1 MTVNE
6 QLKESPRHDYSW
18 PVFIGNFSIL
28 QEYLSEKKSY
38 LWSVVRLFDFLL
50 RGFGQVVFSNNPIS
64 GLLIIISLG
73 ATSPGTLLFAAST
86 GFLGLLLSMLL
97 RDPQEHIANGL
108 TVFNPLLVG
117 AVSYALI
124 PKVYGPFDS
133 LSILLILLG
142 TIFSVYMTR
151 SMRDNKI
158 PAMAWP
164 FNLAEFALLLVL
176 YTKHNGLDT
185 AEKLQLMRMDNA
197 TSDATTSNVSF
208 IGENATGVHIDWGM
222 IFHGVIVSASQVVAV
237 ENAITGCV
245 VYLAILLFSPKAASF
260 AFLGAFIGSLTALI
274 FGAPINEIY
283 IGFWGFNTLLT
294 GISLGGFFY
303 TFNGQMV
310 AATIVAIIYTMIVQY
325 SILFLFK
332 NLKLPI
338 LSLPFI
344 LVTSLFLKLRNNS
357 GNKISSQSPSIPSS
371 QKQSQDYLANP
382 QFHLIPQAEHVP
394 VEIVKGDIDK
404 DKRLKYVRNLRKSQ
418 VAKIYLIS
426 NDSQYDKTLIVI
438 NTITNFTYLMHVI
451 FHIIIN
457 KLFLC

>member
-6 QLKESPRHDYSW
+6 QLKESARHDYSW

-28 QEYLSEKKSY
+28 QEYLSEKESY

-86 GFLGLLLSMLL
+86 GFSGLLLSMLL
-97 RDPQEHIANGL
+97 QDPQEHIANGL

-117 AVSYALI
+117 AVSYTLI
-124 PKVYGPFDS
+124 PRVYGPFDS

-176 YTKHNGLDT
+176 YAKHNGLDT
-185 AEKLQLMRMDNA
+185 AEKLMRMDNA

-208 IGENATGVHIDWGM
+208 IEENATEVHIDWGM
-222 IFHGVIVSASQVVAV
+222 IFHGIIVSASQVVAV
-237 ENAITGCV
+237 ESAITGCV

-274 FGAPINEIY
+274 LGAPINEIY
-283 IGFWGFNTLLT
+283 MGFWGFNTLLT

-303 TFNGQMV
+303 TLNGQTAV
-310 AATIVAIIYTMIVQY
+310 ATIVAIIYTVIVQY

-344 LVTSLFLKLRNNS
+344 LVSSLFLKLRNNS
-357 GNKISSQSPSIPSS
+357 GSKTSLQSLSISSSK
-371 QKQSQDYLANP
+371 KQSQDYLANQ

-394 VEIVKGDIDK
+394 AEIVKGDIYE
-404 DKRLKYVRNLRKSQ
+404 DKRLKYVRNLRKSR
-418 VAKIYLIS
+418 VAKIYFIS
-426 NDSQYDKTLIVI
+426 NDSQ
-438 NTITNFTYLMHVI
+438 
-451 FHIIIN
+451 
-457 KLFLC
+457 

>member
-1 MTVNE
+1 M
-6 QLKESPRHDYSW
+6 
-18 PVFIGNFSIL
+18 
-28 QEYLSEKKSY
+28 
-38 LWSVVRLFDFLL
+38 VRLFDFLL

-222 IFHGVIVSASQVVAV
+222 V
-237 ENAITGCV
+237 
-245 VYLAILLFSPKAASF
+245 K
-260 AFLGAFIGSLTALI
+260 FL
-274 FGAPINEIY
+274 
-283 IGFWGFNTLLT
+283 
-294 GISLGGFFY
+294 
-303 TFNGQMV
+303 
-310 AATIVAIIYTMIVQY
+310 
-325 SILFLFK
+325 
-332 NLKLPI
+332 
-338 LSLPFI
+338 
-344 LVTSLFLKLRNNS
+344 
-357 GNKISSQSPSIPSS
+357 
-371 QKQSQDYLANP
+371 
-382 QFHLIPQAEHVP
+382 
-394 VEIVKGDIDK
+394 
-404 DKRLKYVRNLRKSQ
+404 
-418 VAKIYLIS
+418 
-426 NDSQYDKTLIVI
+426 
-438 NTITNFTYLMHVI
+438 
-451 FHIIIN
+451 
-457 KLFLC
+457 

>member
-6 QLKESPRHDYSW
+6 QLKESARHDYSW

-28 QEYLSEKKSY
+28 QEYLSEKESY

-86 GFLGLLLSMLL
+86 GFSGLLLSMLL
-97 RDPQEHIANGL
+97 QDPQEHIANGL

-117 AVSYALI
+117 AVSYTLI
-124 PKVYGPFDS
+124 PRVYGPFDS

-176 YTKHNGLDT
+176 YAKHNGLDT
-185 AEKLQLMRMDNA
+185 AEKLMRMDNA

-208 IGENATGVHIDWGM
+208 IEENATEVHIDWGM
-222 IFHGVIVSASQVVAV
+222 VKFIFHGIIVSASQVVAV
-237 ENAITGCV
+237 ESAITGCV

-274 FGAPINEIY
+274 LGAPINEIY
-283 IGFWGFNTLLT
+283 MGFWGFNTLLT

-303 TFNGQMV
+303 TLNGQTAV
-310 AATIVAIIYTMIVQY
+310 ATIVAIIYTVIVQY

-344 LVTSLFLKLRNNS
+344 LVSSLFLKLRNNS
-357 GNKISSQSPSIPSS
+357 GSKTSLQSLSISSSK
-371 QKQSQDYLANP
+371 KQSQDYLANQ

-394 VEIVKGDIDK
+394 AEIVKGDIYE
-404 DKRLKYVRNLRKSQ
+404 DKRLKYVRNLRKSR
-418 VAKIYLIS
+418 VAKIYFIS
-426 NDSQYDKTLIVI
+426 NDSQ
-438 NTITNFTYLMHVI
+438 
-451 FHIIIN
+451 
-457 KLFLC
+457 

>member
-97 RDPQEHIANGL
+97 QDPQEHIANGL

-124 PKVYGPFDS
+124 PRIYGPFDS
-133 LSILLILLG
+133 LCILLILLG

-176 YTKHNGLDT
+176 YAKHNGFDT

-208 IGENATGVHIDWGM
+208 IGENATGVHVDWGM
-222 IFHGVIVSASQVVAV
+222 IFHGVIVSASQIVAV

-260 AFLGAFIGSLTALI
+260 AFLGAFIGSLMALI
-274 FGAPINEIY
+274 LGAPINEIY

-310 AATIVAIIYTMIVQY
+310 AATIVAIIYTVILQY

-357 GNKISSQSPSIPSS
+357 GNETSSQPPSIPSS
-371 QKQSQDYLANP
+371 QKQSQDYLANL
-382 QFHLIPQAEHVP
+382 QFHLIPQVDDPEN
-394 VEIVKGDIDK
+394 DSYK
-404 DKRLKYVRNLRKSQ
+404 DKKNMS
-418 VAKIYLIS
+418 
-426 NDSQYDKTLIVI
+426 TLDV
-438 NTITNFTYLMHVI
+438 
-451 FHIIIN
+451 
-457 KLFLC
+457 

>member
-142 TIFSVYMTR
+142 TIFR
-151 SMRDNKI
+151 
-158 PAMAWP
+158 
-164 FNLAEFALLLVL
+164 
-176 YTKHNGLDT
+176 
-185 AEKLQLMRMDNA
+185 
-197 TSDATTSNVSF
+197 
-208 IGENATGVHIDWGM
+208 
-222 IFHGVIVSASQVVAV
+222 QV
-237 ENAITGCV
+237 E
-245 VYLAILLFSPKAASF
+245 
-260 AFLGAFIGSLTALI
+260 
-274 FGAPINEIY
+274 
-283 IGFWGFNTLLT
+283 
-294 GISLGGFFY
+294 
-303 TFNGQMV
+303 
-310 AATIVAIIYTMIVQY
+310 
-325 SILFLFK
+325 
-332 NLKLPI
+332 
-338 LSLPFI
+338 
-344 LVTSLFLKLRNNS
+344 
-357 GNKISSQSPSIPSS
+357 
-371 QKQSQDYLANP
+371 
-382 QFHLIPQAEHVP
+382 
-394 VEIVKGDIDK
+394 
-404 DKRLKYVRNLRKSQ
+404 
-418 VAKIYLIS
+418 
-426 NDSQYDKTLIVI
+426 
-438 NTITNFTYLMHVI
+438 
-451 FHIIIN
+451 
-457 KLFLC
+457 

>member
-6 QLKESPRHDYSW
+6 QLKESARHDYSW

-28 QEYLSEKKSY
+28 QEYLSEKESY

-86 GFLGLLLSMLL
+86 GFSGLLLSMLL
-97 RDPQEHIANGL
+97 QDPQEHIANGL

-117 AVSYALI
+117 AVSYTLI
-124 PKVYGPFDS
+124 PRVYGPFDS

-176 YTKHNGLDT
+176 YAKHNGLDT
-185 AEKLQLMRMDNA
+185 AEKLMRMDNA

-208 IGENATGVHIDWGM
+208 IEENATEVHIDWGM
-222 IFHGVIVSASQVVAV
+222 VKFIFHGIIVSASQVVAV
-237 ENAITGCV
+237 ESAITGCV

-274 FGAPINEIY
+274 LGAPINEIY
-283 IGFWGFNTLLT
+283 MGFWGFNTLLT

-303 TFNGQMV
+303 TLNGQTAV
-310 AATIVAIIYTMIVQY
+310 ATIVAIIYTVIVQY

-344 LVTSLFLKLRNNS
+344 LVSSLFLKLRNNS
-357 GNKISSQSPSIPSS
+357 GSKTSLQSLSISSSK
-371 QKQSQDYLANP
+371 KQSQDYLANQ
-382 QFHLIPQAEHVP
+382 QFHLIPQVDDPEN
-394 VEIVKGDIDK
+394 DSYK
-404 DKRLKYVRNLRKSQ
+404 DKKNTS
-418 VAKIYLIS
+418 
-426 NDSQYDKTLIVI
+426 TLDV
-438 NTITNFTYLMHVI
+438 
-451 FHIIIN
+451 
-457 KLFLC
+457 